1 MSGSGRLA
9 PDAIETRAQ
18 RLNRY
23 GFAFG
28 PRFFVLLGVG
38 LLALG
43 PALFEPRLAYVVGAW
58 DAVLMAVWLVDLY
71 RLPAADR
78 FTVRRTWTAP
88 AALAVPSRVQLTII
102 NSSAVTVR
110 ASVVDHIPRELRA
123 EPPTAVVEI
132 AAAAQATSEYE
143 IRPEKRGEATVGD
156 VYLRYRTA
164 FRIAERWAVARM
176 QQSVMTY
183 PNLTEAKREA
193 LSLTRSRP
201 HDMERRAQRLHGSGR
216 AFESLR
222 DHRDGDELRD
232 VCWTA
237 SARRGKLIVRQ
248 YEIERSQSVWILID
262 TGRLM
267 RTQVADTTKLDR
279 AVNAALTLSQVAM
292 TTGDRVG
299 VLAYGRKIHHLLP
312 ADRGSLHLRRII
324 SDLAVIRGE
333 ASEADHLGASSW
345 MLGNQKRRS
354 LIVWITDVPDTATT
368 PEVIRAAAQLMQR
381 HLVLVVII
389 NQPDLVATA
398 IRKPRSA
405 QEMYQ
410 SAAAQEVIH
419 RRDVLLARL
428 RGQGALALEAD
439 SKVSPALANAY
450 LAVKQRNQL

>member
-9 PDAIETRAQ
+9 PDTVETRAR
-18 RLNRY
+18 RLNRF

-28 PRFFVLLGVG
+28 PRFFVLIGVG

-43 PALFEPRLAYVVGAW
+43 PALFEPRLAYAVGVW
-58 DAVLMAVWLVDLY
+58 DAIVIVAWLVDLY
-71 RLPAADR
+71 CLPGADC
-78 FTVRRTWTAP
+78 FTVRRTWTVP
-88 AALAVPSRVQLTII
+88 VALAVPSRVQLTII
-102 NSSAVTVR
+102 NMSRVTVR
-110 ASVVDHIPRELRA
+110 ASVVDHVPSELRS
-123 EPPTAVVEI
+123 EPPTAVVDI
-132 AAAAQATSEYE
+132 PARAQATSEYE
-143 IRPEKRGEATVGD
+143 IRPEKRGEATLGD

-164 FRIAERWAVARM
+164 LRIAERWAVARLP
-176 QQSVMTY
+176 QTVITY

-193 LSLTRSRP
+193 LSLTRSRQP
-201 HDMERRAQRLHGSGR
+201 DMERRAQRLHGSGR

-237 SARRGKLIVRQ
+237 SARRGKLIARQ

-267 RTQVADTTKLDR
+267 RTRVADTTKLDR
-279 AVNAALTLSQVAM
+279 AVNATLTLSQVAM
-292 TTGDRVG
+292 TSGDRVG
-299 VLAYGRKIHHLLP
+299 VVAYGRKIHHLLP

-324 SDLAVIRGE
+324 QDLAVVRGE
-333 ASEADHLGASSW
+333 ASEADHLGAASW
-345 MLGNQKRRS
+345 ILGNQKRRS

-389 NQPDLVATA
+389 SQPDLVTTA
-398 IRKPRSA
+398 VTRPRTA

-439 SKVSPALANAY
+439 SRISPALANAY